1 MVYVDSRKIV
11 KVGKCSFLPDAQI
24 LVGEKARRVECS
36 VKCRPRRTHV
46 ARERT
51 VQPHL
56 GDMATSVSGSQSK
69 AHVTMKQV
77 S

>member
-11 KVGKCSFLPDAQI
+11 KTGKCSFLPDAQI

-36 VKCRPRRTHV
+36 VKCRPQRTHV
-46 ARERT
+46 AQERT
-51 VQPHL
+51 VQPQL
-56 GDMATSVSGSQSK
+56 GDMAGSVSGSQNK
-69 AHVTMKQV
+69 VNITMKQV